1 MIVAIIIAHSDV
13 IVVGIVGVVYLVRHI
28 VRRDKYDRRESIR

>member
-1 MIVAIIIAHSDV
+1 MIAAIIIAHTDL

-28 VRRDKYDRRESIR
+28 VDRSKRL